1 MWDEGREG
9 EELYDYSGDP
19 RELKNLA
26 TVDQEAALKHSLKSR
41 LQTIIASR
49 QATQRPSA

>member
-9 EELYDYSGDP
+9 EELYDYSSDP

-26 TVDQEAALKHSLKSR
+26 TASESAALKSSLKSR
-41 LQTIIASR
+41 LQAIVASR
-49 QATQRPSA
+49 QA

>member
-9 EELYDYSGDP
+9 EELYDYAKDP

-26 TVDQEAALKHSLKSR
+26 NQAPAAGLKSELRSR
-41 LQTIIASR
+41 LGSIVAAR
-49 QATQRPSA
+49 RA

>member
-9 EELYDYSGDP
+9 EELYDYSSDP

-26 TVDQEAALKHSLKSR
+26 TSPQSASLKSGLRSR
-41 LQTIIASR
+41 LDAIL
-49 QATQRPSA
+49 ATRRT